1 MQYFY
6 QELILPKSCTESKQ
20 RKKGG
25 DRMAEIHGTFDAE
38 RFFNTLAMLI
48 SQREHAKVTVTVKK
62 TDKKDKNQKTA

>member
-1 MQYFY
+1 
-6 QELILPKSCTESKQ
+6 
-20 RKKGG
+20 
-25 DRMAEIHGTFDAE
+25 MAEIHGTFDAE